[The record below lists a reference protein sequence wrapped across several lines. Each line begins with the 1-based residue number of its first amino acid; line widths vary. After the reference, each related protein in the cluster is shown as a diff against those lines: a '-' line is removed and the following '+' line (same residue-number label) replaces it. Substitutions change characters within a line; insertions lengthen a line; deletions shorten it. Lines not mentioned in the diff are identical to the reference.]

1 MTNPTRTALLNGMF
15 EHLATP
21 PDAADPIEAARKHAD
36 FYGRGEAGAGLA
48 QCRRDSVSIGQI
60 TGEWLVPPDAVPGH
74 RLVHLHG
81 GGWIAGSLV
90 SHRAMLAE
98 MAVATKTAVL
108 AIDYGL
114 APEAPFPTGLME
126 CVAAIGFAAKTGP
139 EGEASA
145 ERLYVS
151 GDSAGGN
158 LAAASIIQI
167 GRTGGR
173 LPDRLVLMS
182 PFLTTSALPARLECP
197 TRDPIVSIEGMQ
209 HVRSVYAA
217 SAAPD
222 DALVEP
228 LMGKPSE
235 LALFPPTLIQVS
247 SAETLRDQ
255 GIAFADALWAADVEA
270 RLSIWPGLPHVWQ
283 IFVATSSDARGAL
296 TEVALFLA
304 AN

>member
-1 MTNPTRTALLNGMF
+1 MTNPIRTALLNGMF

-36 FYGRGEAGAGLA
+36 FYGRGEASAGLA
-48 QCRRDSVSIGQI
+48 LCRCKSVLIGQI
-60 TGEWLVPPDAVPGH
+60 SGEWLVPPDAVLGH

-81 GGWIAGSLV
+81 GGWIAGSLA

-98 MAVATKTAVL
+98 MAVATKTTVL
-108 AIDYGL
+108 AIDYRL
-114 APEAPFPTGLME
+114 APEAPFPAGLID
-126 CVAAIGFAAKTGP
+126 CVAAIAFAAETGP
-139 EGEASA
+139 EGGTPA

-167 GRTGGR
+167 GRKGGR

-182 PFLTTSALPARLECP
+182 PFLATSALPARLGCP
-197 TRDPIVSIEGMQ
+197 TRDPVVSIEGMQ

-222 DALVEP
+222 DSLVEP
-228 LMGKPSE
+228 LLGKPSE

-247 SAETLRDQ
+247 SAETLRDHA
-255 GIAFADALWAADVEA
+255 IAFADALWAADVEA

-283 IFVATSSDARGAL
+283 IFVATSSDSRGAL
-296 TEVALFLA
+296 NEVALFLA
-304 AN
+304 SN

>member
-36 FYGRGEAGAGLA
+36 SYGRGEVGAGSAL
-48 QCRRDSVSIGQI
+48 CRRESVIVGQNS
-60 TGEWLVPPDAVPGH
+60 GEWLIPPDAVPGH

-98 MAVATKTAVL
+98 MAVATKAAVL

-114 APEAPFPTGLME
+114 APEAPFPSGLTD
-126 CVAAIGFAAKTGP
+126 CVAAIAFAAETGP
-139 EGEASA
+139 EAKTPA

-158 LAAASIIQI
+158 LAAASVIQI

-182 PFLTTSALPARLECP
+182 PFLATSALPPRLECP

-228 LMGKPSE
+228 LMAKPSE

-255 GIAFADALWAADVEA
+255 AISFADTLWAADVEA

-283 IFVATSSDARGAL
+283 VFVGSSSDARGAL
-296 TEVALFLA
+296 TEAALFLS

>member
-1 MTNPTRTALLNGMF
+1 MTNPTRTALLHGMF

-36 FYGRGEAGAGLA
+36 YYGRGEVGAGLA
-48 QCRRDSVSIGQI
+48 MCSLQPVQIGQRS
-60 TGEWLVPPDAVPGH
+60 GEWLVPPNAMAGH

-98 MAVATKTAVL
+98 LAVAAKVAVL

-114 APEAPFPTGLME
+114 APEAPFPSGLLD
-126 CVAAIGFAAKTGP
+126 CVSAIDFAAKTGP
-139 EGEASA
+139 EGEEPAK
-145 ERLYVS
+145 RLYVS

-167 GRTGGR
+167 GRIAGR

-182 PFLTTSALPARLECP
+182 PFLATSALPIRLQSP

-209 HVRSVYAA
+209 HVRSVYASSA
-217 SAAPD
+217 SPD

-228 LMGKPSE
+228 LLAKPSE
-235 LALFPPTLIQVS
+235 LASFPPTLIQVS

-255 GIAFADALWAADVEA
+255 AITFADALWAADVET

-283 IFVATSSDARGAL
+283 VFVASSSDARGAL
-296 TEVALFLA
+296 IEAAQFLTT
-304 AN
+304 N

>member
-1 MTNPTRTALLNGMF
+1 M
-15 EHLATP
+15 
-21 PDAADPIEAARKHAD
+21 D
-36 FYGRGEAGAGLA
+36 
-48 QCRRDSVSIGQI
+48 CVS
-60 TGEWLVPPDAVPGH
+60 
-74 RLVHLHG
+74 
-81 GGWIAGSLV
+81 
-90 SHRAMLAE
+90 
-98 MAVATKTAVL
+98 
-108 AIDYGL
+108 AID
-114 APEAPFPTGLME
+114 
-126 CVAAIGFAAKTGP
+126 FAAKTGP
-139 EGEASA
+139 EGEEPAK
-145 ERLYVS
+145 RLYVS

-167 GRTGGR
+167 GRTAGR

-182 PFLTTSALPARLECP
+182 PFLATSALPIRLQSP

-209 HVRSVYAA
+209 HVRGVYAGSA
-217 SAAPD
+217 SLD

-228 LMGKPSE
+228 LLAKPSE

-255 GIAFADALWAADVEA
+255 AIAFADALWAADVEA